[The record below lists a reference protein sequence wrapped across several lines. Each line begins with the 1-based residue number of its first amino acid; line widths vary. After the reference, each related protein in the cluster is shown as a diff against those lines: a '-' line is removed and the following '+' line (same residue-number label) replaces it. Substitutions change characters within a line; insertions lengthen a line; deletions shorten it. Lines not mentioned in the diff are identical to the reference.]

1 MDCPF
6 RADDGTC
13 KPPYFRQ
20 ICFMICLRSPEI
32 STLRRRYCFCF
43 CCYRCYRIE
52 LLHELSRRLVTGLR
66 SIREPLTSSASM
78 NPGLILGC
86 VDPFRLEGNA
96 FSGRQL
102 LRIKFSHF
110 DRLSLKRWTNLSLS
124 LSPVSNYYS
133 LKAALPGRSI
143 CSRHPGMVAFRGC
156 KQGSHRSLWHGITV
170 YLRESTF

>member
-1 MDCPF
+1 MLVIT
-6 RADDGTC
+6 RNLH
-13 KPPYFRQ
+13 
-20 ICFMICLRSPEI
+20 IE
-32 STLRRRYCFCF
+32 TLALLLLLL

-78 NPGLILGC
+78 NPERILGC
-86 VDPFRLEGNA
+86 VGPFRLEGKA

-110 DRLSLKRWTNLSLS
+110 DRSLLKRWTNLSLSLS

-143 CSRHPGMVAFRGC
+143 CSRHPCMVAFRGC
-156 KQGSHRSLWHGITV
+156 KQGNHRSLWHGITV

>member
-1 MDCPF
+1 MRGNRHASFFTWAQCGITSLGFVYIVAMIPPWTVPF
-6 RADDGTC
+6 RTDDGTC

-32 STLRRRYCFCF
+32 STLRRWYCFCFCFCF

-78 NPGLILGC
+78 NPELILGC
-86 VDPFRLEGNA
+86 VGPFRLEGKA

-110 DRLSLKRWTNLSLS
+110 DRSLLKRWTNLSLS
-124 LSPVSNYYS
+124 LP
-133 LKAALPGRSI
+133 LP
-143 CSRHPGMVAFRGC
+143 
-156 KQGSHRSLWHGITV
+156 
-170 YLRESTF
+170 